1 MPQSLHRTWA
11 ALALAA
17 IAVLVVA
24 ILTGRDFVRDVYPEC
39 PGSIVPLTT
48 YSGSGKLEPVFLD
61 AANPP
66 VLTGARS
73 FALGFDQKVDLSVV
87 YGARTTYSNVR
98 IVLNDVERDGRPC
111 GCGSIPV
118 RLLSEGPSDLSLYRE
133 KGTDLHVLK
142 GRFVNTEDHDP
153 NGDVRIAFH
162 LSSGPTRHFQ
172 KNRIFTQR
180 HVPALVVVL
189 ALGAL
194 VVALFR
200 SRRAMSYALRLHA
213 WREGRL
219 TPDGVLESVSG
230 TPLGTLE
237 QTRSGGPLARKPG
250 PVLIAPDALP
260 SGSLYRD
267 MCVVERRHVAEG
279 THALWAGGTMVR
291 LRDARALAVISTAC
305 TMLAFGARLIA

>member
-1 MPQSLHRTWA
+1 VPQSLHRTWA

-24 ILTGRDFVRDVYPEC
+24 FLTGRDFLRDVYPEC
-39 PGSIVPLTT
+39 PASIVPLPT

-61 AANPP
+61 TADPSVP
-66 VLTGARS
+66 TGTRS
-73 FALGFDQKVDLSVV
+73 FALRFDQKLDPRVA
-87 YGARTTYSNVR
+87 YGARTAYSNVR
-98 IVLNDVERDGRPC
+98 VVLNDVERDGRPC
-111 GCGSIPV
+111 TCGSIPV
-118 RLLSEGPSDLSLYRE
+118 HLLSEGPSDLSLYRE

-142 GRFVNTEDHDP
+142 GRFINTEDHDP
-153 NGDVRIAFH
+153 NGDVRIAFR
-162 LSSGPTRHFQ
+162 LLPGATRHLQ
-172 KNRIFTQR
+172 SDRILTQR
-180 HVPALVVVL
+180 HLPALVVIL

-213 WREGRL
+213 WREVRL
-219 TPDGVLESVSG
+219 TPEGVIESESG

-237 QTRSGGPLARKPG
+237 QMRGGALARRPG
-250 PVLIAPDALP
+250 PVLVAPDALP

-267 MCVVERRHVAEG
+267 MCIVERRNVAEG

-291 LRDARALAVISTAC
+291 LRDARALAIISTAC
-305 TMLAFGARLIA
+305 TLLAFGARLVA